1 MVSRSE
7 STILAA
13 KILTLRNSKEESD
26 VLVSDITQT
35 IQVLK
40 DELTAADDDIDN
52 KQIAVQKAQEA
63 LQEAEGHKI
72 CLLAQK
78 GEKAKERSSY
88 QKALEQIEKNIEN
101 ADADNELVQYL
112 QYLPNRKLRFL
123 ATFPVTAD
131 TLPSLWKLLG
141 LSGKRNDIKK
151 ETHAHLMQSLPL
163 LKNLGWDEN
172 PMFEELFDDMMT
184 DALPE
189 LTKGLQRSIHLSKE
203 SETTWACLRMK
214 TK

>member
-26 VLVSDITQT
+26 VLVSDITQN

-40 DELTAADDDIDN
+40 DELTAADDDIEN

-112 QYLPNRKLRFL
+112 Q
-123 ATFPVTAD
+123 
-131 TLPSLWKLLG
+131 
-141 LSGKRNDIKK
+141 
-151 ETHAHLMQSLPL
+151 
-163 LKNLGWDEN
+163 
-172 PMFEELFDDMMT
+172 
-184 DALPE
+184 
-189 LTKGLQRSIHLSKE
+189 
-203 SETTWACLRMK
+203 
-214 TK
+214 